1 MRGRRVGKV
10 MDAVALFLLCS
21 LTMSCARQRVQANA
35 TPPAG
40 VPVRAAVAILQ
51 DVPLEISAV
60 GNAEAIQ
67 SVAVKPRIGGQI
79 QRVAFSEGQSVT
91 RGQLLFTIDPAT
103 LQRQAAEQQAELE
116 RDTAMEQQARAVVAR
131 DAATQRQSQSEA
143 EVAAAL
149 LKDGILS
156 KQRADQLNTA
166 SQTAGAALHSDQAAV
181 QAALSTIN
189 ADRARLRQ
197 TQLQLELTRVLA
209 PISGRAG
216 AAIVKS
222 GNIVRDSDTT
232 LVNLLQLTPIQVSF
246 GVPEQALTEI
256 HRLHAIRPLAVIV
269 SSGSGSA
276 PGGFGPALEGE
287 LSFVDNAVDA
297 TTGTI
302 RLKATFRN
310 TDEILWPG
318 EFVDVRLRLR
328 VDKDQLIVPASA
340 VQDGLEGKYVWVLHS
355 DEATIAPVTVL
366 RNYKPAD
373 GPELA
378 LVAKGIRPGDMVV
391 TEGQLRLTPNALV
404 SLLGAPRVPRP
415 RGTTDTPAP

>member
-1 MRGRRVGKV
+1 MRGCG
-10 MDAVALFLLCS
+10 AIALLLFCS
-21 LTMSCARQRVQANA
+21 LTLSCARQRVQANA
-35 TPPAG
+35 TTPAG
-40 VPVRAAVAILQ
+40 VPVSAAVASVQ
-51 DVPLEISAV
+51 NVPLEISAV
-60 GNAEAIQ
+60 GNVEAIQ

-79 QRVAFSEGQSVT
+79 QSVAFREGQNVT

-103 LQRQAAEQQAELE
+103 LQRQAAEQQADLE
-116 RDTAMEQQARAVVAR
+116 RDTAMAQQARAVVAR

-166 SQTAGAALHSDQAAV
+166 SETAGAALHSDQAAV
-181 QAALSTIN
+181 QAAISTIN
-189 ADRARLRQ
+189 ADRARLQQ
-197 TQLQLELTRVLA
+197 TQLQLDLTRVLA

-216 AAIVKS
+216 TAIVKS

-256 HRLHAIRPLAVIV
+256 RRLNAIQSLAVLV

-276 PGGFGPALEGE
+276 LEGQ
-287 LSFVDNAVDA
+287 LSFVDNTVDA

-302 RLKATFRN
+302 RLKATFPN
-310 TDEILWPG
+310 TDETLWPG
-318 EFVDVRLRLR
+318 EFVNVRLRLR
-328 VDKDQLIVPASA
+328 VDKDQVVVPASA
-340 VQDGLEGKYVWVLHS
+340 VQDGLEGKYVWVLHAE
-355 DEATIAPVTVL
+355 EATIAPVTVL

-391 TEGQLRLTPNALV
+391 SEGQLRLTPNARV
-404 SLLGAPRVPRP
+404 SLLGASPVPLSRA
-415 RGTTDTPAP
+415 TTDHPAP

>member
-1 MRGRRVGKV
+1 MRGPRVGKV
-10 MDAVALFLLCS
+10 MDAIALLLLCS
-21 LTMSCARQRVQANA
+21 LTLSCARQRVQANA

-67 SVAVKPRIGGQI
+67 SVAVKPRISGQV
-79 QRVAFSEGQSVT
+79 QSLAFREGQSVT

-116 RDTAMEQQARAVVAR
+116 RDSAMEQQARAVVAR
-131 DAATQRQSQSEA
+131 DAATERQSQSEA

-181 QAALSTIN
+181 QAALGTIN
-189 ADRARLRQ
+189 ADHARLRQ

-216 AAIVKS
+216 ATIVKS

-256 HRLHAIRPLAVIV
+256 QRLHAIRPLAVIV

-276 PGGFGPALEGE
+276 PGGFGSALEGE

-302 RLKATFRN
+302 RLKATFAN
-310 TDEILWPG
+310 TDETLWPG
-318 EFVDVRLRLR
+318 EFVNVRLRLR
-328 VDKDQLIVPASA
+328 VDKDQVVVPASA
-340 VQDGLEGKYVWVLHS
+340 VQDGLEGKYVWTLHS

-366 RNYKPAD
+366 RYYKPAD

-378 LVAKGIRPGDMVV
+378 LVAKGLRPGDMVV
-391 TEGQLRLTPNALV
+391 TEGQLRLTPNARV
-404 SLLGAPRVPRP
+404 SLLGAPRVPRSH
-415 RGTTDTPAP
+415 GTTDTPAP

>member
-1 MRGRRVGKV
+1 MRGPRVGKAI
-10 MDAVALFLLCS
+10 DAIALLLLCS
-21 LTMSCARQRVQANA
+21 LTLSCARQRVQASA
-35 TPPAG
+35 PPAG
-40 VPVRAAVAILQ
+40 VPVRAAVASLQ
-51 DVPLEISAV
+51 DVPLEITAV
-60 GNAEAIQ
+60 GNVEAIQ

-79 QRVAFSEGQSVT
+79 QSVAFSEGQNVT

-103 LQRQAAEQQAELE
+103 LQRQTAEQQAELE
-116 RDTAMEQQARAVVAR
+116 RDTAMEQQAPAVVAR
-131 DAATQRQSQSEA
+131 DTATDRQSQSEA

-181 QAALSTIN
+181 QAAISTIN

-197 TQLQLELTRVLA
+197 TQLQLDLTRVPA

-246 GVPEQALTEI
+246 GVPEQALTQI
-256 HRLHAIRPLAVIV
+256 QRLNTTHPLTVVV

-276 PGGFGPALEGE
+276 LDGQ

-302 RLKATFRN
+302 RLKATFPN
-310 TDEILWPG
+310 TDETLWPG

-355 DEATIAPVTVL
+355 EEATIAPVTVL

-378 LVAKGIRPGDMVV
+378 VVAKGIGPGDMVV
-391 TEGQLRLTPNALV
+391 TEGQLRLTPNVRV
-404 SLLGAPRVPRP
+404 SLLGPSPVPPSRA
-415 RGTTDTPAP
+415 TTDHPAP

>member
-21 LTMSCARQRVQANA
+21 LTLSCARQRVQANA

-149 LKDGILS
+149 LKGGILS

-197 TQLQLELTRVLA
+197 TQLQLALTRVLA
-209 PISGRAG
+209 
-216 AAIVKS
+216 
-222 GNIVRDSDTT
+222 
-232 LVNLLQLTPIQVSF
+232 
-246 GVPEQALTEI
+246 
-256 HRLHAIRPLAVIV
+256 
-269 SSGSGSA
+269 
-276 PGGFGPALEGE
+276 
-287 LSFVDNAVDA
+287 
-297 TTGTI
+297 
-302 RLKATFRN
+302 
-310 TDEILWPG
+310 
-318 EFVDVRLRLR
+318 
-328 VDKDQLIVPASA
+328 
-340 VQDGLEGKYVWVLHS
+340 
-355 DEATIAPVTVL
+355 
-366 RNYKPAD
+366 
-373 GPELA
+373 
-378 LVAKGIRPGDMVV
+378 
-391 TEGQLRLTPNALV
+391 
-404 SLLGAPRVPRP
+404 
-415 RGTTDTPAP
+415 